1 MRAQAS
7 ACVGALMLLA
17 STACGAEP
25 GFYFGASGG
34 QAKYDFD
41 APPAFLGIV
50 PVGGFLP
57 PVIGTRPDPILRFP
71 LDPLDPF
78 NALNPV
84 AFVSA
89 AQPLFWS
96 PADDDEAG
104 AWALTA
110 GYRAGRYFAFEVSYF
125 NLGKL
130 EATDTFLLPPLAG
143 GGTLTLHR
151 ELETSGPA
159 LAAMGILPLSD
170 SWELYL
176 RAGVFFADSE
186 LSTSFAGSS
195 GSTTFGSEA
204 TSLGAGAQFNWGEH
218 WSARVEYQRFV
229 EVGGDDFATDA
240 DVDVLS
246 LGVLFRL

>member
-1 MRAQAS
+1 MRAHGS
-7 ACVGALMLLA
+7 ACVGALMLFA
-17 STACGAEP
+17 SSAFGAEP

-41 APPAFLGIV
+41 SPPAILAFLPEAGL
-50 PVGGFLP
+50 LP
-57 PVIGTRPDPILRFP
+57 PVFGTIPGPIVRFPPDPFSP
-71 LDPLDPF
+71 
-78 NALNPV
+78 LNPV
-84 AFVSA
+84 AFAGPAPV
-89 AQPLFWS
+89 LFWS
-96 PADDDEAG
+96 STDDDEASS
-104 AWALTA
+104 WALTA
-110 GYRAGRYFAFEVSYF
+110 GYRAGRYFAFEISYL

-130 EATDTFLLPPLAG
+130 EATETLVIPPLAG
-143 GGTLTLHR
+143 GGTVTLHR

-186 LSTSFAGSS
+186 LSTSIGASS

-204 TSLGAGAQFNWGEH
+204 TSLGAGAQFNWGGH

-240 DVDVLS
+240 DVDLLS
-246 LGVLFRL
+246 LGVLYRL